1 MSDKKVEFSE
11 EAYTEIPEV
20 PRYDVQGTLEDNPAY
35 AHMLEQVPEDQ
46 RAEVIADVKK
56 QTDVWQK
63 VFDHL
68 HETLQDPVARE
79 KFRDLL
85 KEKVKNSI

>member
-20 PRYDVQGTLEDNPAY
+20 PLYDVHGTLEDNPAY
-35 AHMLEQVPEDQ
+35 AHMLEQVPEDK

-68 HETLQDPVARE
+68 HETLQDPAARE